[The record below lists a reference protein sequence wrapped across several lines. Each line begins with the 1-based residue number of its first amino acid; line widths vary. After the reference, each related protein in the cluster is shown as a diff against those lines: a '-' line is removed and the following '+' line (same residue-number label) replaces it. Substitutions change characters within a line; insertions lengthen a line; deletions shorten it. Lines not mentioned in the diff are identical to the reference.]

1 MRFGKTILIGTLAV
15 LCAAT
20 IAAGQDLHV
29 TEKVLP
35 NGLKV
40 LLKEEHKAPVATF
53 QIWYR
58 VGSRNECLGR
68 TGLSHMLEH
77 MMFKGTKK
85 YGPKT
90 FSQTVQRN
98 GGNDNAFTSHDYTAY
113 FETFAA
119 DRIGI
124 SLDLESDRMQD
135 LLIEPKEFAAERE
148 VVKEERRMRYED
160 DPVNTMVEQMMSVAF
175 SAHPYQW
182 PVIGWMAD
190 ISNFTRDDLYNHYR
204 TYYVPN
210 NATIVV
216 VGDFDTK
223 TLLESIKKYFGAI
236 PRGPEV
242 PKVGAVEPKHIGER
256 RVIVRKQA
264 ELPAVFAGFNV
275 PTVKHADSYSL
286 DVMQGILSSG
296 KSSRLYRSLVY
307 EKQIALYA
315 GGDYDNISADPNQFY
330 VYAGVMPGKTPG
342 EVEAALLTEIDRF
355 KVEPVTDD
363 ELQKAKNQ
371 IEAAFIMGRDSNFN
385 QAMQLGQFESVASW
399 RLLET
404 YVEKIRVVTK
414 EDVARVAREYFS
426 EENRTVGILI
436 PVKQ

>member
-1 MRFGKTILIGTLAV
+1 MNTIRVVVLAV
-15 LCAAT
+15 LFTLCSSASFA
-20 IAAGQDLHV
+20 QDLHV

-40 LLKEEHKAPVATF
+40 LLKEEHKAPVVTF

-58 VGSRNECLGR
+58 VGSRNECLGK

-124 SLDLESDRMQD
+124 SLDLESDRMQN
-135 LLIEPKEFAAERE
+135 LLIEPKEFSSERE

-160 DPVNTMVEQMMSVAF
+160 DPVNTMEEQLMTVAF

-190 ISNFTRDDLYNHYR
+190 INNFTRDDLYNHYR

-223 TLLESIKKYFGAI
+223 TLLADIEKYFGAI
-236 PRGPEV
+236 PRGPE
-242 PKVGAVEPKHIGER
+242 PPRVGAVEPKHIGER
-256 RVIVRKQA
+256 RVVVRKQA
-264 ELPAVFAGFNV
+264 ELPVVFAGYNA
-275 PTVKHADSYSL
+275 PTLKHADSYPL

-307 EKQIALYA
+307 EKQISLYA
-315 GGDYDNISADPNQFY
+315 GGDYDNISTDPNLFY
-330 VYAGVMPGKTPG
+330 VYAGVMPGKTPE
-342 EVEAALLTEIDRF
+342 EVEAALLAEIDRF

-371 IEAAFIMGRDSNFN
+371 IEASFIMGRDSNFN
-385 QAMQLGQFESVASW
+385 QAMQLGQFESVAGW

-404 YVEKIRVVTK
+404 YVDKIRAVTK
-414 EDVARVAREYFS
+414 EDVARVAKEYFS
-426 EENRTVGILI
+426 EDYRTVGILI
-436 PVKQ
+436 PAAK

>member
-1 MRFGKTILIGTLAV
+1 MKYYRIII
-15 LCAAT
+15 
-20 IAAGQDLHV
+20 IAALFTVLTAPVFSEDLHV

-58 VGSRNECLGR
+58 VGSRNECLGK

-119 DRIGI
+119 DRLGI
-124 SLDLESDRMQD
+124 SLDLESDRMQN
-135 LLIEPKEFAAERE
+135 LLIEPKEFSSERD
-148 VVKEERRMRYED
+148 VVKEERRMRTED
-160 DPVNTMVEQMMSVAF
+160 DPVSTMVEQMTSVAF

-190 ISNFTRDDLYNHYR
+190 ISNFTRDDLANHYR

-223 TLLESIKKYFGAI
+223 TLLAQIEKYFGSI
-236 PRGPEV
+236 PRGPET
-242 PKVGAVEPKHIGER
+242 PRVGAVEPKHQGER
-256 RVIVRKQA
+256 RVVVRRQA
-264 ELPAVFAGFNV
+264 ELPAVFAGFNA
-275 PTVKHADSYSL
+275 PTVKEADSYPL
-286 DVMQGILSSG
+286 DVLQGILSSG

-307 EKQIALYA
+307 ERQIALYA
-315 GGDYDNISADPNQFY
+315 GGDYDNISADPNLFY
-330 VYAGVMPGKTPG
+330 VYAGVMPGKTPE
-342 EVEAALLTEIDRF
+342 EVEAALLAEIERF
-355 KVEPVTDD
+355 KASPVTDD

-385 QAMQLGQFESVASW
+385 QAMQLGQFESIASW
-399 RLLET
+399 KLLET
-404 YVEKIRVVTK
+404 YVDRIRAVTK
-414 EDVARVAREYFS
+414 EDVMRVAKEYFS
-426 EENRTVGILI
+426 ADNRTVGTLI
-436 PVKQ
+436 PVKN